1 MDIFDQI
8 DRRTKTREYQKSA
21 EVTARLM
28 LYNSKHSDELLTVKK
43 ISNQTGFSEEIIKNI
58 LAGIHDNLNDYQ
70 KVQDFI
76 ENYKENP
83 SESRYAAKV
92 NTDNLN
98 YSVNENDAIKFET
111 ILGKI
116 DRINNNHLKIDQV
129 NNDYFRKKINRIN
142 RDNLELHSYLK
153 SSRSNSRD
161 IQPMDD
167 SSKKFNK
174 LKLGVIY
181 G

>member
-43 ISNQTGFSEEIIKNI
+43 ISSQTGFSEEIIKNI

-70 KVQDFI
+70 RVQDFI

-83 SESRYAAKV
+83 SKSRYAEEV
-92 NTDNLN
+92 STDNLN
-98 YSVNENDAIKFET
+98 YSENENNAIKFET
-111 ILGKI
+111 ILRKI
-116 DRINNNHLKIDQV
+116 DRVNDNHLKFDRV
-129 NNDYFRKKINRIN
+129 NTKKINRMN
-142 RDNLELHSYLK
+142 RDNLELYFCLK
-153 SSRSNSRD
+153 SSRSNSRN

-167 SSKKFNK
+167 SSKEFNK